1 MAHLGLHQHKQGTSK
16 VGDMSRHDFPAY
28 CKKGGRFKGGQR
40 HSYVIYA
47 IGRFAYDD
55 DDNVMVYTDIEVDA
69 YSAEDCE
76 IVVDVKKNMNEYNA

>member
-1 MAHLGLHQHKQGTSK
+1 MDVVYSCLL
-16 VGDMSRHDFPAY
+16 
-28 CKKGGRFKGGQR
+28 R

-69 YSAEDCE
+69 YSAEDYE
-76 IVVDVKKNMNEYNA
+76 VVEDSEKNMNEYNA